1 MVQRVQVMLVDDI
14 DESPAAETVSFGLD
28 GITYEIDLN
37 TDHADALR
45 ADLAKWIG
53 HGRRTGGRKSSS
65 PAAGG
70 TRAGG
75 RREDL
80 GKIREWARD
89 NGFQVSDRGRI
100 SSAVQE
106 AYDAAH
112 K

>member
-1 MVQRVQVMLVDDI
+1 MQVMLVDDI
-14 DESPAAETVSFGLD
+14 DESAAAETVSFGLD

-37 TDHADALR
+37 EAHSDALR
-45 ADLAKWIG
+45 GDLAKWIG
-53 HGRRTGGRKSSS
+53 HGRRTGGRKSSA
-65 PAAGG
+65 PAGATIRG
-70 TRAGG
+70 AG

-100 SSAVQE
+100 SAVVQE